1 MAEENEGV
9 LDQFLNEW
17 KEELREKR
25 VQDAAV
31 TDEAVDL
38 NSDIW
43 EPPRKQYCQSSSDVV
58 EIIKEKD
65 CSHQECVSSFAVI
78 GGPSLF
84 VLPEGGILS
93 DNIRTTDVKY
103 NNSISALN
111 TTDKTGTVS
120 DNLVDRL
127 IIDLVSRGIIW
138 RCLYSWLIME
148 GQNFEG
154 YY

>member
-1 MAEENEGV
+1 MAEENEEV

-25 VQDAAV
+25 VQDAIV

-58 EIIKEKD
+58 EIIKEKDLEKD

-103 NNSISALN
+103 NNSIPALN

-138 RCLYSWLIME
+138 RCL
-148 GQNFEG
+148 
-154 YY
+154 